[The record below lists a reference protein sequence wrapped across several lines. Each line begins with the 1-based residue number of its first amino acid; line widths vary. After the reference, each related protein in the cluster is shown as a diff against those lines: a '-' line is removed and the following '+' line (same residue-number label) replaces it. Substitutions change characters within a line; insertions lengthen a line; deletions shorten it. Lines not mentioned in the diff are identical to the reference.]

1 MLFPN
6 PVSELHKVNMS
17 SGLPRGI
24 RKQAKSASGKMIQLK
39 EQPVADS
46 KRLPSSVLLI
56 EKVSRILFV
65 FEIQIYSQHSA

>member
-6 PVSELHKVNMS
+6 PVSELYKVNMS

-24 RKQAKSASGKMIQLK
+24 RKQTKSASGKMVQLK